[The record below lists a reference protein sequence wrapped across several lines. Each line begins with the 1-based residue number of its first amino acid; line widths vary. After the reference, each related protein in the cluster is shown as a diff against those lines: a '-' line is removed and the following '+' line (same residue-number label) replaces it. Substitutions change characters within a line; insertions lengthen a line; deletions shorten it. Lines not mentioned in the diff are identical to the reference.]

1 MTLINFKKATN
12 VTKAFTDIELDKALL
27 ELNQY
32 NSYYVSGNDSIIFIR
47 LSQNNLLILDF
58 EFLFNIKL
66 FENYSF
72 QFSTENVFNIKLI
85 NNFSASE
92 HDINEALIAIGY
104 PYDLPIQSLQ
114 NVYMLMYQKSASTSK
129 RSTINHYDESIMNI
143 NK

>member
-1 MTLINFKKATN
+1 MTIINFKKATN

-27 ELNQY
+27 ELNTY
-32 NSYYVSGNDSIIFIR
+32 NSYYVSGNASIIFIR

-72 QFSTENVFNIKLI
+72 QLSTENVFNIKLI

-104 PYDLPIQSLQ
+104 PYDLRI
-114 NVYMLMYQKSASTSK
+114 
-129 RSTINHYDESIMNI
+129 
-143 NK
+143 